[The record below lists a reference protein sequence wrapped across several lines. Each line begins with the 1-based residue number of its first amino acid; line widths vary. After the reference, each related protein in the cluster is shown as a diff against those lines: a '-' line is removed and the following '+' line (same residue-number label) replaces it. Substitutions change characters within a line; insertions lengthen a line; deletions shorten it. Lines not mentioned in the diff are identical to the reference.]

1 MNNSKGRRLGGLK
14 AGVVPAGSSLILND
28 TVALVV
34 VPVYEFSSP
43 LLITRVKVTVI
54 GVNDAADEVNATL
67 KPSPAI
73 EDVTRCVHGSKYI

>member
-1 MNNSKGRRLGGLK
+1 MKNSKGRRLGGLK
-14 AGVVPAGSSLILND
+14 AGVVPAGSSLISND

-43 LLITRVKVTVI
+43 LLILRVMPTLK
-54 GVNDAADEVNATL
+54 GVNDAADEVNVTL

-73 EDVTRCVHGSKYI
+73 EDVTRCVHGMKYI